1 MWPVDTDSVSVPGY
15 RCPACGADAVAVAE
29 VMSFADGSRRDIGV
43 VGFCARG
50 CGWGGRLG

>member
-1 MWPVDTDSVSVPGY
+1 MPGY